1 VTSERTGSEHQA
13 TQSVTESG
21 QPPRSQAA
29 ARDAERTDVHVSGG
43 DTTREATEAGRRA
56 EGESPASAEDAT
68 AASGGEGNS
77 PCLVAAERARAYRER
92 WNELKGEFV
101 DDPRHALR
109 RIDGLVGEVLDEI
122 EQMLGRQRA
131 ELESAMGDER
141 ASTEDLRVAFGRYRE
156 FFDRML
162 SV

>member
-1 VTSERTGSEHQA
+1 VTSERAASEHQA

-29 ARDAERTDVHVSGG
+29 AWDAERTDVHVSGD

-56 EGESPASAEDAT
+56 ERESPASAEDAT
-68 AASGGEGNS
+68 AASGGEGG
-77 PCLVAAERARAYRER
+77 PCLVPAERARAYRER

-131 ELESAMGDER
+131 ELESAMADEH